1 MSNVTRPVRPKAVVW
16 KRWGSE
22 VMHHLKISIRR
33 SQIKGASERGVVM
46 GINTNLEVQGIATGG

>member
-1 MSNVTRPVRPKAVVW
+1 
-16 KRWGSE
+16 
-22 VMHHLKISIRR
+22 MHHLKISIRR